1 VSGVSLNVDVVDTSV
16 PSPALD
22 WSSTT
27 NTSRHCGGRSNDMPS
42 AMSQDQ
48 RVAVVTGGSGG
59 IGQAVARRLSAD
71 GISVVVNFAGNAQRA
86 NEVVEG
92 IAAAGGTAKAIGCD
106 VADEQAMGDLFDE
119 VERQFGGVD
128 VVVHAAARMDL
139 APLVDFD
146 LATLDEML
154 RINVRGTFVV
164 DQQAARRIRVGGSIL
179 NFSSSVLGR
188 ILPNYSG
195 YAASKGAVEAMT
207 FILASE
213 LRGRDINVNAI
224 APGPTATPMFLEGKD
239 EETIARFAH
248 AVPLDRLG
256 TPADIAEAV
265 AFLTSPGG
273 HWINGQTIRA
283 NGGMN

>member
-1 VSGVSLNVDVVDTSV
+1 MSEDT
-16 PSPALD
+16 
-22 WSSTT
+22 
-27 NTSRHCGGRSNDMPS
+27 NN
-42 AMSQDQ
+42 

-59 IGQAVARRLSAD
+59 IGRKIAARLATA
-71 GISVVVNFAGNAQRA
+71 GTSVIVNYAGNAERA
-86 NEVVEG
+86 KEAVEE
-92 IAAAGGTAKAIGCD
+92 IAAGGGTAAAIGAD
-106 VADEQAMGDLFDE
+106 VADEQAVLRLFE
-119 VERQFGGVD
+119 EAERLFGGVD

-154 RINVRGTFVV
+154 RINIRGTFVI
-164 DQQAARRIRVGGSIL
+164 DQQAARKIRSGGSIL

-188 ILPNYSG
+188 MLPGYTG

-224 APGPTATPMFLEGKD
+224 APGPTATSMFFEGKD
-239 EETIARFAH
+239 DEAIARFTH
-248 AVPLDRLG
+248 AAPLDRLG

-265 AFLTSPGG
+265 VFLTSPAG
-273 HWINGQTIRA
+273 HWINGQTLRA

>member
-1 VSGVSLNVDVVDTSV
+1 MSEE
-16 PSPALD
+16 
-22 WSSTT
+22 
-27 NTSRHCGGRSNDMPS
+27 TSRSS
-42 AMSQDQ
+42 

-59 IGQAVARRLSAD
+59 IGREVAARLAAA
-71 GISVVVNFAGNAQRA
+71 GTSVIVNYAGNAERA
-86 NEVVEG
+86 KDVVEE
-92 IAAAGGTAKAIGCD
+92 ITAAGGTAAAIGAD
-106 VADEQAMGDLFDE
+106 VADEQAVVHLFE
-119 VERQFGGVD
+119 EAERLFGGVD

-154 RINVRGTFVV
+154 RINIRGTFVI
-164 DQQAARRIRVGGSIL
+164 DQQAARKIRGGGSIL

-188 ILPNYSG
+188 MLPNYTG

-224 APGPTATPMFLEGKD
+224 APGPTATPMFLAGKD
-239 EETIARFAH
+239 DEAIAHFAH
-248 AVPLDRLG
+248 AAPLDRLA
-256 TPADIAEAV
+256 TPADIADV
-265 AFLTSPGG
+265 VVFLTSPAG

>member
-1 VSGVSLNVDVVDTSV
+1 
-16 PSPALD
+16 
-22 WSSTT
+22 
-27 NTSRHCGGRSNDMPS
+27 MPS
-42 AMSQDQ
+42 SMSQDQ

-59 IGQAVARRLSAD
+59 IGRAVACRLATD
-71 GISVVVNFAGNAQRA
+71 GIRVVVNFASNADRA
-86 NEVVEG
+86 NEVVDE
-92 IAAAGGTAKAIGCD
+92 ISVSGGTATAIGGD
-106 VADEQAMGDLFDE
+106 VADEQAMVGLFDE
-119 VERQFGGVD
+119 VERRFGGVD

-164 DQQAARRIRVGGSIL
+164 DQQAARRIRAGGSIL

-188 ILPNYSG
+188 ILPNYTG

-224 APGPTATPMFLEGKD
+224 APGPTATPMFLDGKD
-239 EETIARFAH
+239 DETIARFAH
-248 AVPLDRLG
+248 AAPLDRLG
-256 TPADIAEAV
+256 TPADIAEAA
-265 AFLTSPGG
+265 AFLTSPAG

-283 NGGMN
+283 NGGIN